1 MKLFKR
7 PKTYFSQDETAQKI
21 AERLTDRQQRI
32 ADYLNKRTKNF
43 SSRSL
48 LFSLIGFCT
57 IFASYLIYL
66 LINALN

>member
-7 PKTYFSQDETAQKI
+7 TRTYFSQDEVAQKI
-21 AERLTDRQQRI
+21 AERITGRQQRI

-43 SSRSL
+43 SSKSL

-57 IFASYLIYL
+57 VFASYLIYL
-66 LINALN
+66 LISALN